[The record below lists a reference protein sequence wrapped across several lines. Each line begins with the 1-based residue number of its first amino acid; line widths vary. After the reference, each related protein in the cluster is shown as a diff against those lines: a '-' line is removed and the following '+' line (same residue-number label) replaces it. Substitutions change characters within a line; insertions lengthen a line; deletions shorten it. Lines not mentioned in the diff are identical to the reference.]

1 MEVVSW
7 FYYVLFGWFL
17 GGVGWRLLGHTLD
30 HHHHGAP
37 GSPGLQQP
45 AQLQVGGHP
54 EAALCCAGA
63 RCDQLG
69 HGVHRDPEGLDEE
82 DQLLRVQV
90 SQRGVHQHRDTVE
103 DNNNDDNTEE
113 GKNQT
118 SKQCLTM
125 LCYVILQEKPLPKL
139 PVSDFCRQFVGEKA
153 SGTFYK
159 NKEKEVV
166 DTIF

>member
-1 MEVVSW
+1 MIDGE
-7 FYYVLFGWFL
+7 
-17 GGVGWRLLGHTLD
+17 
-30 HHHHGAP
+30 
-37 GSPGLQQP
+37 GLQVQ
-45 AQLQVGGHP
+45 
-54 EAALCCAGA
+54 
-63 RCDQLG
+63 G

-90 SQRGVHQHRDTVE
+90 SQRGVHQHRDAVE
-103 DNNNDDNTEE
+103 DNNDDDNTEE